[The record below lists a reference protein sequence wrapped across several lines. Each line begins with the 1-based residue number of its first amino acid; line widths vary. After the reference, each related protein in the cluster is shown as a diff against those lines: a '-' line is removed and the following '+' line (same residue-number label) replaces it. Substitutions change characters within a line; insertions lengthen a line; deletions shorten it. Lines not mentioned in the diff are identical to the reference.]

1 MSENAQIEYEQEK
14 QQVRNDKQD
23 FLDHLQEEIQEVF
36 HLMGDHFSDQY
47 DMLTIEEYMELCG
60 NRINRAVN
68 KMKQTA
74 RRVIEVP
81 MDRIV

>member
-14 QQVRNDKQD
+14 QQVRYEKQD

-36 HLMGDHFSDQY
+36 HLMGHHFSDQY

-60 NRINRAVN
+60 SRINRAVI
-68 KMKQTA
+68 KITDTA
-74 RRVIEVP
+74 REVIEAP